1 MKNKAM
7 IATPGKRFR
16 MKDFDPSYTGE
27 YKSQAQAQG
36 KLENN
41 VQRLAKY
48 QDLLNSSHTYA
59 LLLIFQAMDAAGKDG
74 TIKHVMSGV
83 NPAGCEV
90 VSFKE
95 PSRQELDRDFLW
107 RTYSELPE
115 RGRIGIFN
123 RSYYEEVLVVR
134 VHPELL
140 SQEHLPEFKGPSQK
154 FWEGRFESINDMER
168 HVVRNGT
175 VILKFFLNV
184 SHEEQK
190 KRLLERLEDPKKN
203 WKFSEADLH
212 ERLLWDEYM
221 KAYEDMINHTST
233 PHAPWHII
241 PADNKWFTHLT
252 VSDIVVDTLKGMK
265 LSYPTLTDEQRARL
279 AKARRALE
287 QQK

>member
-27 YKSQAQAQG
+27 YKSQGQAQG

-154 FWEGRFESINDMER
+154 FWQHRFESINNMER

-175 VILKFFLNV
+175 VILKFFLHV

-212 ERLLWDEYM
+212 ERRLWDEYM

-252 VSDIVVDTLKGMK
+252 VSDIVVETLKEMK

-279 AKARRALE
+279 AEARKALK